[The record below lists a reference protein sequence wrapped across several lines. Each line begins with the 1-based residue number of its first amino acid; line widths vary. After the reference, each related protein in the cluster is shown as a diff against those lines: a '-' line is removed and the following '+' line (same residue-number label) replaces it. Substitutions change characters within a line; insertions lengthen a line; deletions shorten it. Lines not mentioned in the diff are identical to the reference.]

1 MALDPKQDMTDIAV
15 LDRVLDAIQLIK
27 NIAVKA
33 RLTLQ
38 AMDALDTLE
47 ELEDAMH
54 SH

>member
-1 MALDPKQDMTDIAV
+1 MVLEPKQGMTDIAV

-38 AMDALDTLE
+38 AMDALE
-47 ELEDAMH
+47 ELENAMH
-54 SH
+54 RS